1 MVGPKFPRT
10 FAGFSPDCFAAR
22 ISTIVVFDDLMHSR
36 TTSVPEELL
45 PQPTFSATVYQ
56 AFSAVAGS
64 LLAKDGALPDCNID
78 PAIIGSSV
86 YA

>member
-1 MVGPKFPRT
+1 MVGPKRPRT
-10 FAGFSPDCFAAR
+10 LAGFSADFFAVR
-22 ISTIVVFDDLMHSR
+22 ISTIVVFDDLMHAR
-36 TTSVPEELL
+36 TASTPEELL

-64 LLAKDGALPDCNID
+64 LLGKDGALPDCSID

-86 YA
+86 